1 VTEPRHALRRVRTH
15 VETNA
20 APISVILRARGL
32 MRNGR
37 LGRVTYK
44 KSMEIGGHKKKQT
57 SLIKELLMLSAGEL
71 FALSSYF

>member
-1 VTEPRHALRRVRTH
+1 
-15 VETNA
+15 
-20 APISVILRARGL
+20 